1 MNLEISIIQAKTK
14 SESAFA
20 DSSGGS
26 VEYTL
31 TLNR

>member
-1 MNLEISIIQAKTK
+1 LHYYIRHSYKK
-14 SESAFA
+14 SEPAFA